1 MGYNLT
7 INRLNGNKIT
17 KTEWI
22 ELIESD
28 AEFKL
33 IQEISGEMP
42 NGNILNVP
50 TPDAG
55 LWEYQDRAI
64 TFTFNENWG
73 ISVKNPDLQIII
85 KMISIADKLKAQVQG
100 EEGELYDEKFLQEQI
115 KEGSL
120 NEKKWWQFW
129 K

>member
-7 INRLNGNKIT
+7 ITRLNGNKIT
-17 KTEWI
+17 KTEWLEFI
-22 ELIESD
+22 EFET
-28 AEFKL
+28 EFKL
-33 IQEISGEMP
+33 IQEVSGEMP
-42 NGNILNVP
+42 KGNILNVP

-55 LWEYQDRAI
+55 LWEYQDRAVP
-64 TFTFNENWG
+64 FTFNANWG

-100 EEGELYDEKFLQEQI
+100 EDGELYDEKFLQEQI
-115 KEGSL
+115 KEDSF